1 MKDESGPSERSGQ
14 SASPPS
20 GAEPRAR
27 ARGVKG
33 FGVSDASLLGLGT
46 QMLSEVAAG
55 ILLGLGADYMM
66 GTYNRWIVVGAIGG
80 VVVSMW
86 TVIRTTMRMSKRD
99 AAERARRAAERV
111 AGGVQHEDGDKR

>member
-1 MKDESGPSERSGQ
+1 
-14 SASPPS
+14 
-20 GAEPRAR
+20 
-27 ARGVKG
+27 
-33 FGVSDASLLGLGT
+33 
-46 QMLSEVAAG
+46 MLSEVAAG
-55 ILLGLGADYMM
+55 ILLGLGADYML

-111 AGGVQHEDGDKR
+111 AGGSQHEDGDKR

>member
-1 MKDESGPSERSGQ
+1 M
-14 SASPPS
+14 

-33 FGVSDASLLGLGT
+33 LGVSDASLLGLGT

-99 AAERARRAAERV
+99 AAERARRAAERG
-111 AGGVQHEDGDKR
+111 AGGSQQENGDKR